1 MTRHSALLPGLLAAL
16 LTAGALAAPAQ
27 DAAKASRFYEDA
39 LQRYEKHDIP
49 GAIIQLKN
57 ALQADKSQ
65 LPVHVLLGKALLAN
79 SQPAAAEFE
88 LGEAIRLG
96 VNRAEVAVALAMAM
110 NAQGK
115 QPQVLDDPRLQP
127 AGLPPGIQQQLML
140 ERALAQ

>member
-1 MTRHSALLPGLLAAL
+1 MTRTPVLLSGLLAAL
-16 LTAGALAAPAQ
+16 LISALAPAQAQ

-39 LQRYEKHDIP
+39 LQRYERRDLN

-57 ALQADKSQ
+57 ALQADKTQ
-65 LPVHVLLGKALLAN
+65 LSVHVLLGKALLAN
-79 SQPAAAEFE
+79 SEPAAAEFQ

-115 QPQVLDDPRLQP
+115 QPQMLEDTRLQP
-127 AGLPPGIQQQLML
+127 AGLPPGIQQEL
-140 ERALAQ
+140 